1 MIEKKTLWAVH
12 SDLEVSEMTALVEDG
27 QVLAAKTAEDERYD
41 GTLWRIRKFSDTE
54 EIARKYVEDEEQ
66 HIREMVPAVMKFI
79 DRMDSRYELLER
91 LGIKKKDYLGHYADR
106 GSSYHKEYNDEQEY
120 THKLEAFI
128 RSHMLNIGGCMLPV
142 ADVKQVQWYFSEER
156 GDEYE
161 DSDWLAELTMADG
174 TTCKTGSETEVR
186 LVKTVFGENS
196 GIYFVDNDFD
206 YDKDEDEDEED

>member
-1 MIEKKTLWAVH
+1 MIEKKTVWAVN
-12 SDLEVSEMTALVEDG
+12 SDLEVSERIALVEDG
-27 QVLAAKTAEDERYD
+27 KVLAAKAAVDERYD
-41 GTLWRIRKFSDTE
+41 GMLWQIRKFFDTE
-54 EIARKYVEDEEQ
+54 EEAYKYVDDEKQ
-66 HIREMVPAVMKFI
+66 YIRKMVPAVMKFI
-79 DRMDSRYELLER
+79 DRMDLRYDLLKR
-91 LGIKKKDYLGHYADR
+91 LGIKKKDYLGHYADGR
-106 GSSYHKEYNDEQEY
+106 SSYYKEYNDEQEY

-128 RSHMLNIGGCMLPV
+128 RSRMLNIGGCMMPV

-161 DSDWLAELTMADG
+161 DRDWLAELTMADG

-206 YDKDEDEDEED
+206 YDKDEDEEEED